1 VSDIKASQPIQM
13 AFNWEAGVKPRG
25 PGARG
30 DSLAA
35 REPAERPMFGEHVM
49 EEVVAR
55 PNMQAALKQVRANK
69 GSPGVDGM
77 SVDELPDFLKA
88 HWPEIKDQLLDGT
101 YQPQGIK
108 RVEIPKPGSQEKRKL
123 GVPCVIDR
131 LIQQAILQVLQ
142 WRWDPTFSEFSYGF
156 RPGRNAHQ
164 AVGQAQAYIEQGYD
178 VVVDIDLEKFFDQVC
193 HDRLMSRLAER
204 IADKR
209 LLKLIRAYLQAGIL
223 ADGLITIP
231 VAGTPQGSPLSPFL
245 SNVVLDELDKE
256 LEARG
261 HRFCRYADDSN
272 IYVRSRR
279 AGERVMTSISR
290 FITGR
295 LKLKV
300 NASKSAVE
308 RPQNRSFLGFSFTGG
323 RSAKRRKIA
332 PKALARFKARVK
344 GLTRRNQGRS
354 LGQVIATLNSYLRG
368 WVGYFG
374 FCQTSKVLRDLDS
387 WIRHRLRCLQWK
399 QWKVYRRRKAELIKR
414 GIRPELAHT
423 TAFSAKGPWRISHTP
438 GVRMALNNQFFDQ
451 MGLIRL
457 SAHQRI

>member
-1 VSDIKASQPIQM
+1 MSDVKTSKPIQM

-30 DSLAA
+30 ESLAA
-35 REPAERPMFGEHVM
+35 REPAERPMVGGNLM
-49 EEVVAR
+49 EEVVER
-55 PNMQAALKQVRANK
+55 RNMQAALKQVRANK

-88 HWPEIKDQLLDGT
+88 HWPEIKDQLLAGT
-101 YQPQGIK
+101 YQPQVIK
-108 RVEIPKPGSQEKRKL
+108 RVTIPKPGSQEKREL
-123 GVPCVIDR
+123 GIPCVVDR

-156 RPGRNAHQ
+156 RPGRSAHQ
-164 AVGQAQAYIEQGYD
+164 AVAQVQAYIEQGD
-178 VVVDIDLEKFFDQVC
+178 TIVVDIDLEKFFDQVC

-204 IADKR
+204 ILDKR
-209 LLKLIRAYLQAGIL
+209 LLKLIRGYLQAGIL
-223 ADGLITIP
+223 EDGLVTIP
-231 VAGTPQGSPLSPFL
+231 EAGTPQGSPLSPFL
-245 SNVVLDELDKE
+245 SNVVFGELDKE

-261 HRFCRYADDSN
+261 HRFCRYADDHN
-272 IYVRSRR
+272 IYVRSKRS
-279 AGERVMTSISR
+279 GERVMASISR
-290 FITGR
+290 FITDR

-300 NASKSAVE
+300 NESKSAAD

-323 RSAKRRKIA
+323 HSPNRRKIA

-344 GLTRRNQGRS
+344 ELTRRNQGRR
-354 LGQVIATLNSYLRG
+354 LGQVITALSQYLKG

-374 FCQTSKVLRDLDS
+374 FCQTTKVLRDLDS

-414 GIRPELAHT
+414 GINPELAHT

-438 GVRMALNNQFFDQ
+438 GVRMALNNHFFDQ

-457 SAHQRI
+457 SAHQGI

>member
-1 VSDIKASQPIQM
+1 MSDVKASKPIQM
-13 AFNWEAGVKPRG
+13 AFNWEAEVKPRG

-30 DSLAA
+30 ESLAA
-35 REPAERPMFGEHVM
+35 REPAERPMVGGNLM
-49 EEVVAR
+49 EEVVER
-55 PNMQAALKQVRANK
+55 RNMQAALNQVRANK

-88 HWPEIKDQLLDGT
+88 HWPEIKDQLLAGT
-101 YQPQGIK
+101 YQPQVIK
-108 RVEIPKPGSQEKRKL
+108 RVAIPKPGSQEKREL
-123 GVPCVIDR
+123 GIPCVLDR

-156 RPGRNAHQ
+156 RPGRSAHQ
-164 AVGQAQAYIEQGYD
+164 AVAQAQAYIEQGYTI
-178 VVVDIDLEKFFDQVC
+178 VVDIDLERFFDQVC

-204 IADKR
+204 ILDKR
-209 LLKLIRAYLQAGIL
+209 LLKLIRDYLQAGIL
-223 ADGLITIP
+223 EDGLVTIP
-231 VAGTPQGSPLSPFL
+231 EAGTPQGSPLSPFL

-261 HRFCRYADDSN
+261 HRFCRYADDHN

-279 AGERVMTSISR
+279 AGERVMASISR
-290 FITGR
+290 FITDR

-300 NASKSAVE
+300 NESKSAVD

-323 RSAKRRKIA
+323 NSPNRRKIA

-344 GLTRRNQGRS
+344 ELTRRNQGRS
-354 LGQVIATLNSYLRG
+354 LGQIITALNQYLKG

-374 FCQTSKVLRDLDS
+374 FCQTTKVLRDLDS

-414 GIRPELAHT
+414 GINPELAHT

-438 GVRMALNNQFFDQ
+438 GVRMALNNHFFDQ

-457 SAHQRI
+457 NAHQGI

>member
-1 VSDIKASQPIQM
+1 MV
-13 AFNWEAGVKPRG
+13 
-25 PGARG
+25 
-30 DSLAA
+30 
-35 REPAERPMFGEHVM
+35 GEYAM
-49 EEVVAR
+49 EEVVER
-55 PNMQAALKQVRANK
+55 HNMQAALNQVRANK

-88 HWPEIKDQLLDGT
+88 NWLEIKDQLLDGT
-101 YQPQGIK
+101 YQPQVIK

-123 GVPCVIDR
+123 GIPCVIDR

-164 AVGQAQAYIEQGYD
+164 AVAQAQAYMEQGYT
-178 VVVDIDLEKFFDQVC
+178 VVVDIDLETFFDQVC
-193 HDRLMSRLAER
+193 HDRLMSHLAKR

-209 LLKLIRAYLQAGIL
+209 LLKLIRVYLQAGIL
-223 ADGLITIP
+223 DDGLVTIP
-231 VAGTPQGSPLSPFL
+231 EAGTPQGSPLSPCL

-272 IYVRSRR
+272 VYVRSVR
-279 AGERVMTSISR
+279 AGERVMASISR

-295 LKLKV
+295 LKLQV
-300 NASKSAVE
+300 NESKSAVD
-308 RPQNRSFLGFSFTGG
+308 RPQNRSFLGFRFTGG
-323 RSAKRRKIA
+323 RLAKRRKIA

-344 GLTRRNQGRS
+344 ALTRRNQGRS
-354 LGQVIATLNSYLRG
+354 LSQVITTLNQYLRG
-368 WVGYFG
+368 WVNYFG
-374 FCQTSKVLRDLDS
+374 FCQTAKVLRDLDS

-414 GIRPELAHT
+414 GINPELAHS

-438 GVRMALNNQFFDQ
+438 GVRMALNNQFFDR

-457 SAHQRI
+457 SAYHGI